1 MILNNKEDYKNVE
14 DDVCSSSDEDVEN
27 EEEGAEFPELHKACV
42 LMFKEIGISF
52 SKFKENETGGN
63 CNMNIRRRSKRL
75 ESISG

>member
-14 DDVCSSSDEDVEN
+14 DDICSSSDEDVEN
-27 EEEGAEFPELHKACV
+27 EEEDDEFHKACV